1 MWEELYERYRGELV
15 RYAARLCGSGEEAED
30 LVQEVFLRALQNVD
44 TVLDLGPNQKRA
56 WLYRALKNLFYDRY
70 RRERLES
77 AYLDSLPEDGAYWDP
92 GLQETEN
99 RILLAQLSP
108 EDRMLFH
115 LRYEE
120 GYNASELSE
129 MFHIPK
135 GTIRSRLSRM
145 RGLLKEMLE

>member
-30 LVQEVFLRALQNVD
+30 LVQEVFLRALQNAD

-92 GLQETEN
+92 GLQ
-99 RILLAQLSP
+99 
-108 EDRMLFH
+108 DRK
-115 LRYEE
+115 
-120 GYNASELSE
+120 SVV
-129 MFHIPK
+129 
-135 GTIRSRLSRM
+135 
-145 RGLLKEMLE
+145 